1 MAFLVLLAY
10 PALKTSQLAFDIGKH
25 HLELTGIGAG
35 NTYPPPKHTELS
47 VVIDQKSSR
56 DDRCDTPIS
65 SVYGGASGRVTSLQ
79 PIIIDPNSCPSEGRL
94 FIIRDPN
101 TELVIGLNEGI
112 LTLVPERNGYVCGI
126 YWLCVESE
134 NMWLGFRNAISGTYI
149 GHDNKRKFIADK
161 KWHRGHE
168 SFCVRQHP
176 DGGHV
181 MLY

>member
-1 MAFLVLLAY
+1 ME
-10 PALKTSQLAFDIGKH
+10 TSSTTTK
-25 HLELTGIGAG
+25 
-35 NTYPPPKHTELS
+35 
-47 VVIDQKSSR
+47 

-181 MLY
+181 MLVRWSNDGFLPMRVEGRTELVVSTRKHAGTAWEFIQVEHSV